1 LADVIHEPSG
11 AARRQTV
18 MKTLRTLLHALCL
31 TILFVTHADAL
42 NAKPIPGMRRAVER
56 LSDAQFGSLPV
67 SELGLLG

>member
-1 LADVIHEPSG
+1 
-11 AARRQTV
+11 
-18 MKTLRTLLHALCL
+18 MNTLRPILHALCL
-31 TILFVTHADAL
+31 AILLVTHADAL

>member
-1 LADVIHEPSG
+1 
-11 AARRQTV
+11 
-18 MKTLRTLLHALCL
+18 MKTLRPILHALCL

-42 NAKPIPGMRRAVER
+42 NAKPIPGTRRAVER